1 MPPKVPVASTSKL
14 ATFASSRQYR
24 PNKRVAASSH
34 KAALS
39 SLIDL
44 YHTTPTFAP
53 LQTSKLDKYIVSNL
67 APPMH
72 YTHTPVPMRIEK
84 LVLRDKLLTD
94 RVVHYERQRGLGG
107 VQLDIESLGEISG
120 ERDALEDGPLREYLH
135 GQEPPLR
142 QRVRRLIDAAHGTSS
157 GGLAGLAT
165 VERTGQD
172 ANRWKQQLD
181 EARQASKRARA
192 RLIFEKKRNEMD
204 PEAFTESWEDS
215 NATQA
220 LQR

>member
-14 ATFASSRQYR
+14 ATSAARQHR

-44 YHTTPTFAP
+44 YHITPTFAP
-53 LQTSKLDKYIVSNL
+53 LQTSKLDNYIVSNF
-67 APPMH
+67 APPMQH
-72 YTHTPVPMRIEK
+72 IHSPVPLRIDR

-94 RVVHYERQRGLGG
+94 RIVHYERQRGLGG
-107 VQLDIESLGEISG
+107 VQLDIESAGETSG
-120 ERDALEDGPLREYLH
+120 ERDALEDGPLRVYLH

-181 EARQASKRARA
+181 EARQASKRAKA
-192 RLIFEKKRNEMD
+192 RLNFEKKRDEMD
-204 PEAFTESWEDS
+204 PDAFADSWEDS
-215 NATQA
+215 NATPA
-220 LQR
+220 HQR